1 MVKANILIKTCKGFC
16 EFKHLETNDFGR
28 YKCEASNQIGKKWQN
43 IYLVEIKNFITSKLP
58 HKNNHHNHATHH
70 HKQKISTNT
79 ILTTT
84 SLSNIIEN
92 TENYDIDYEIDYFK
106 SFNSTYLL
114 KNQKHNESNM
124 FIIRKKNHK
133 RRKHN
138 KTLEFHLKNQL
149 VDDENDD
156 LNVYLSELSSSSTTQ
171 QKINSNI
178 ILVLFMYLCF

>member
-1 MVKANILIKTCKGFC
+1 
-16 EFKHLETNDFGR
+16 LESNDFGR
-28 YKCEASNQIGKKWQN
+28 YRCEASNQIGKKWQY
-43 IYLVEIKNFITSKLP
+43 IYLVEIKNLITSKLP
-58 HKNNHHNHATHH
+58 HKQYNYHNHASHH
-70 HKQKISTNT
+70 HKHKISTYS

-106 SFNSTYLL
+106 SFNANSTDLL

-124 FIIRKKNHK
+124 FIIRKKSHK

-156 LNVYLSELSSSSTTQ
+156 LNVYLSGLSSSTTQ
-171 QKINSNI
+171 KINSNYFSFI
-178 ILVLFMYLCF
+178 YVFVFLILIYLF